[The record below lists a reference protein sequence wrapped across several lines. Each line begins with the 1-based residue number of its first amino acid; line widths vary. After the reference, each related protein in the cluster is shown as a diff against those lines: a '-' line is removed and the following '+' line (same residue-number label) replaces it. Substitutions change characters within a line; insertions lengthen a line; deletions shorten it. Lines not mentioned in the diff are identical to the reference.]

1 MIFFHDISVR
11 LFHDKKCCNCIN
23 LFPYTLWDL
32 FVMGLVLSGEYL
44 IKIAKGHIRNTCRK
58 VNSQARC
65 PAQYSLSRRLSCDL
79 DSWLAPIT
87 SDPRSSHVLL
97 EIVNIRIPITHT
109 IYTLI
114 IHRNGKEPIKRKK
127 P

>member
-1 MIFFHDISVR
+1 MLSYDFFHNISVS

-23 LFPYTLWDL
+23 LFPYFLWDL
-32 FVMGLVLSGEYL
+32 FVIGLVLSGEYL
-44 IKIAKGHIRNTCRK
+44 IKIVEGHMRSTCRK
-58 VNSQARC
+58 VYSQARSL
-65 PAQYSLSRRLSCDL
+65 AQYSLSRRLSRDL
-79 DSWLAPIT
+79 DSRLAPVA

-114 IHRNGKEPIKRKK
+114 IHRN
-127 P
+127 

>member
-65 PAQYSLSRRLSCDL
+65 PAQYSLSRRLSRDL
-79 DSWLAPIT
+79 DLRLAPVAN
-87 SDPRSSHVLL
+87 DPQSSPVLL
-97 EIVNIRIPITHT
+97 EIMTFRILITHT

-114 IHRNGKEPIKRKK
+114 THRN
-127 P
+127 